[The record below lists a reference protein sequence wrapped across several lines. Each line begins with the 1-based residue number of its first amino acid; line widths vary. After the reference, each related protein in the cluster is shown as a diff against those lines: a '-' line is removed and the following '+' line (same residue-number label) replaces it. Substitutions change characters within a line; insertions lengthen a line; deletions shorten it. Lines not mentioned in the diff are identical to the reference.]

1 MVRSRRIFIVLV
13 SLGIQAIAQPA
24 PGIGNFE
31 RVDEHV
37 LRGAQPT
44 AEGLQYLAKIGVKR
58 VIDLRGAGNRGRTE
72 EKQVTAAGMQYIS
85 IPMTGTAAPTAAQ
98 IAKALDLL
106 EDITS
111 GPVFVHCLRGADRTG
126 TVVAAYHIEH
136 DHWDQARALQ
146 VARLH
151 GMSPLQMPRMRY
163 IRAFQARKRSADAAA
178 PTTSSK

>member
-1 MVRSRRIFIVLV
+1 
-13 SLGIQAIAQPA
+13 
-24 PGIGNFE
+24 
-31 RVDEHV
+31 
-37 LRGAQPT
+37 
-44 AEGLQYLAKIGVKR
+44 
-58 VIDLRGAGNRGRTE
+58 
-72 EKQVTAAGMQYIS
+72 
-85 IPMTGTAAPTAAQ
+85 MTGTAAPTAAQ

-146 VARLH
+146 DARQH

>member
-44 AEGLQYLAKIGVKR
+44 AEGLH
-58 VIDLRGAGNRGRTE
+58 GAGNRGRIE

-85 IPMTGTAAPTAAQ
+85 IPMSGTAAPTAAQ

-146 VARLH
+146 DARQH